1 MASYKDT
8 TPSTFNPYI
17 EQRPVEAMA
26 KVGMYKQQRFDEGV
40 KKIQESID
48 NVAGL
53 DVVRDIDKQY
63 LQSKLNQL
71 GSQLTNV
78 AGGDFSNFSL
88 VNSVNGMTNQIAK
101 DPNVINAVSSATRYR
116 KDLETIQGLKEKG
129 EWAESN
135 QLEYNKEVA
144 NWYDSNDLNSSYSAN
159 VSPYVNVQEESQKII
174 KALAMDE
181 YNIEVMQDPTTGKY
195 YDIMTNQE
203 VKELT
208 PEKIQTALKTGLSP
222 QAWRQLSL
230 DGKLKYNNVG
240 DQSFVNQ
247 LNDGY
252 ESRFT
257 FLSEKRS
264 DLVNAELGA
273 KSPKDKLRLQQ
284 EIAKLDKMIE
294 ANQAEYDS
302 ISAGFG
308 SGDVESAKAQL
319 YTMDWMNNISQAFSS
334 RSVKSTSKESPY
346 FSAKMKKDQFA
357 LAEAKFREQ
366 KRQNKRV
373 NADKKKELELL
384 EGNLNNTFTI
394 STDSRDTDELFKN
407 SKVETD
413 LLQENEAKER
423 EKLAKRLGWDDTI
436 KYIDVDGDGIYDP
449 RIDVLPS
456 PIENKGL
463 TQFDRMMSVS
473 ERSNYANVQPIDMD
487 AMKDYLDL
495 KRKME
500 TATFRENTIAQQVEL
515 QLPIDI
521 DSIIPEEYAGRTW
534 EGFSAAETAVLLT
547 SFDKYVRGNLGMSL
561 GGAGAVTYDT
571 YDDERARKELTDQE
585 YSLYEN
591 IYKNKE
597 GQSLLFG
604 NDYVKSAMNLK
615 DEIDDQIKD
624 ITDRRDELE
633 KELYLKTLPDPQG
646 TSVGI
651 DISDKVAKNKMQG
664 IVATVVTAIN
674 EKGGYQ
680 GLDED
685 DASNLLKIEKGITS
699 ATILTDS
706 RELRVSGGTADD
718 MNNVLIPLTD
728 EQYDQVRGMFN
739 IETEATPEAAY
750 FNQNILPRLLST
762 GPTVGER
769 ETWTTAA
776 PEYSENMFGK
786 IVSESPAATNF
797 ENGYFNNF
805 DFPNVNLYEVA
816 ANITT
821 NDDPK
826 SDDAKYYF
834 QLAFRNN
841 KKIPSQQDP
850 NVLVNSTEEYI
861 NMPFPNPV
869 TKEQVTTFLQKL
881 NDASVFE
888 MLNGRNITQDDINQ
902 MTPEVKIPN

>member
-129 EWAESN
+129 QWAESN
-135 QLEYNKEVA
+135 QLEYNKEVT

-174 KALAMDE
+174 KALAKDE

-203 VKELT
+203 VTELT

-222 QAWRQLSL
+222 QSWRQLSL

-247 LNDGY
+247 LNNGY

-264 DLVNAELGA
+264 DLVKAELGA
-273 KSPKDKLRLQQ
+273 KAPKDKLRLQQ

-346 FSAKMKKDQFA
+346 FSVQMKKNQFA

-366 KRQNKRV
+366 KKQNIQV

-394 STDSRDTDELFKN
+394 PADPKDTDEMFKN

-413 LLQENEAKER
+413 AKITKANIER

-436 KYIDVDGDGIYDP
+436 KYIDVDGDGSYDS
-449 RIDVLPS
+449 RVDTLN
-456 PIENKGL
+456 EEEGL

-473 ERSNYANVQPIDMD
+473 ERSNYSNVQPIDMD
-487 AMKDYLDL
+487 AMKDYLDVQRDADTSL
-495 KRKME
+495 
-500 TATFRENTIAQQVEL
+500 FRENTIAQEVERQIPL
-515 QLPIDI
+515 DI
-521 DSIIPEEYAGRTW
+521 DAIIPEEYRGRTW
-534 EGFSAAETAVLLT
+534 EGFSAAETAVLLED
-547 SFDKYVRGNLGMSL
+547 FDKYKRGNVGVSF
-561 GGAGAVTYDT
+561 GSAPVTYDT
-571 YDDERARKELTDQE
+571 YDDERARVELTEQE
-585 YSLYEN
+585 YSLYEKV
-591 IYKNKE
+591 YKNKT
-597 GQSLLFG
+597 GQSLLLG
-604 NDYVKSAMNLK
+604 NDYVKSAMNLL
-615 DEIDDQIKD
+615 DEVKNRVED
-624 ITDRRDELE
+624 INDRRDELE
-633 KELYLKTLPDPQG
+633 KELYLQTLPTPQG

-680 GLDED
+680 GLDAN

-706 RELRVSGGTADD
+706 RELRVSGGSSADK

-786 IVSESPAATNF
+786 IVSESPTTTNF

-816 ANITT
+816 ANVIT

-841 KKIPSQQDP
+841 KKIPSQTDP

-881 NDASVFE
+881 NDASIFE

>member
-129 EWAESN
+129 QWAESN
-135 QLEYNKEVA
+135 QLEYNKEVT

-174 KALAMDE
+174 KALAKDE

-203 VKELT
+203 VEELT

-252 ESRFT
+252 EGRFT

-319 YTMDWMNNISQAFSS
+319 YTMDWMNNTSQAFSS
-334 RSVKSTSKESPY
+334 RSVKTNSKESPY
-346 FSAKMKKDQFA
+346 FSAQMKKDQFA
-357 LAEAKFREQ
+357 LAQAKYDEQ
-366 KRQNKRV
+366 KRQNRQV

-384 EGNLNNTFTI
+384 KGNLNNTFTI
-394 STDSRDTDELFKN
+394 PKDPKDTDEMFEN
-407 SKVETD
+407 SKVETK
-413 LLQENEAKER
+413 AKVTKANADR
-423 EKLAKRLGWDDTI
+423 KKLANRLGWDDTI
-436 KYIDVDGDGIYDP
+436 KYIDVDGDGSYDSK
-449 RIDVLPS
+449 IDELN
-456 PIENKGL
+456 EKTGL
-463 TQFDRMMSVS
+463 TQFERMMSVS

-487 AMKDYLDL
+487 AMKDYLDV
-495 KRKME
+495 KRDAD
-500 TATFRENTIAQQVEL
+500 TSLFRENTIAQEVER
-515 QLPIDI
+515 Q
-521 DSIIPEEYAGRTW
+521 
-534 EGFSAAETAVLLT
+534 
-547 SFDKYVRGNLGMSL
+547 
-561 GGAGAVTYDT
+561 
-571 YDDERARKELTDQE
+571 
-585 YSLYEN
+585 
-591 IYKNKE
+591 
-597 GQSLLFG
+597 
-604 NDYVKSAMNLK
+604 
-615 DEIDDQIKD
+615 
-624 ITDRRDELE
+624 
-633 KELYLKTLPDPQG
+633 
-646 TSVGI
+646 
-651 DISDKVAKNKMQG
+651 
-664 IVATVVTAIN
+664 
-674 EKGGYQ
+674 
-680 GLDED
+680 
-685 DASNLLKIEKGITS
+685 
-699 ATILTDS
+699 
-706 RELRVSGGTADD
+706 
-718 MNNVLIPLTD
+718 
-728 EQYDQVRGMFN
+728 
-739 IETEATPEAAY
+739 
-750 FNQNILPRLLST
+750 
-762 GPTVGER
+762 
-769 ETWTTAA
+769 
-776 PEYSENMFGK
+776 
-786 IVSESPAATNF
+786 
-797 ENGYFNNF
+797 
-805 DFPNVNLYEVA
+805 
-816 ANITT
+816 
-821 NDDPK
+821 
-826 SDDAKYYF
+826 
-834 QLAFRNN
+834 
-841 KKIPSQQDP
+841 
-850 NVLVNSTEEYI
+850 
-861 NMPFPNPV
+861 
-869 TKEQVTTFLQKL
+869 
-881 NDASVFE
+881 
-888 MLNGRNITQDDINQ
+888 
-902 MTPEVKIPN
+902 

>member
-71 GSQLTNV
+71 GSQLSNV

-129 EWAESN
+129 QWAESN
-135 QLEYNKEVA
+135 QLEYNKEVT

-174 KALAMDE
+174 KALAKDE

-247 LNDGY
+247 LNNGY

-264 DLVNAELGA
+264 DLVKAELGA
-273 KSPKDKLRLQQ
+273 KTPKDKLKLQQ
-284 EIAKLDKMIE
+284 QIAKLDKMIE

-346 FSAKMKKDQFA
+346 FSVQMKKNQFA
-357 LAEAKFREQ
+357 LAQAKFREQ
-366 KRQNKRV
+366 KIQNRRV

-394 STDSRDTDELFKN
+394 PADPKDTDEMFEN

-413 LLQENEAKER
+413 VKITKANIER

-436 KYIDVDGDGIYDP
+436 KYIDVDGDGSYDS
-449 RIDVLPS
+449 RIDTLN
-456 PIENKGL
+456 EEEGL

-487 AMKDYLDL
+487 AMKDYLDVQRDADTSL
-495 KRKME
+495 
-500 TATFRENTIAQQVEL
+500 FRENTIAQEVER
-515 QLPIDI
+515 QIPIDI
-521 DSIIPEEYAGRTW
+521 DSIIPEEYVGRTW
-534 EGFSAAETAVLLT
+534 EGFSAAETAVLLEK
-547 SFDKYVRGNLGMSL
+547 FDKYSSIKETSTGTNSVGIPMGYKTT
-561 GGAGAVTYDT
+561 VF
-571 YDDERARKELTDQE
+571 DDERAQAELSPQE
-585 YSLYEN
+585 FALYTNVYRSNRGNEN
-591 IYKNKE
+591 
-597 GQSLLFG
+597 
-604 NDYVKSAMNLK
+604 AMAAADMTN
-615 DEIDDQIKD
+615 QIRGTVED
-624 ITDRRDELE
+624 INDRRDELE
-633 KELYLKTLPDPQG
+633 KELYLQTLPTPQG

-680 GLDED
+680 GLDAED
-685 DASNLLKIEKGITS
+685 ATNLLKIEKGITS

-706 RELRVSGGTADD
+706 RELRVSGGSADK
-718 MNNVLIPLTD
+718 MKNVLIPLTD

-786 IVSESPAATNF
+786 IVSESPTTTNF

-841 KKIPSQQDP
+841 KKIPSQTDP

-881 NDASVFE
+881 NDASIFE

>member
-135 QLEYNKEVA
+135 QLEYNKEVT

-181 YNIEVMQDPTTGKY
+181 YNIEVMQDSTTGKY

-346 FSAKMKKDQFA
+346 FSAQMKKNQFA
-357 LAEAKFREQ
+357 LAQAKFSEQ
-366 KRQNKRV
+366 KRQNRRV

-394 STDSRDTDELFKN
+394 STDSKDTDELFKN
-407 SKVETD
+407 SKVETK
-413 LLQENEAKER
+413 AKITKANIDR
-423 EKLAKRLGWDDTI
+423 KKLAKRLGWDDTI
-436 KYIDVDGDGIYDP
+436 KYIDVDGDGSYDSS
-449 RIDVLPS
+449 IDTLN
-456 PIENKGL
+456 EKEGL

-473 ERSNYANVQPIDMD
+473 ERSNYSNVQPIDMD
-487 AMKDYLDL
+487 AMKDYLDVQRDADTSL
-495 KRKME
+495 
-500 TATFRENTIAQQVEL
+500 FRENTIAQEVER
-515 QLPIDI
+515 QLPVDI
-521 DSIIPEEYAGRTW
+521 DGIIPEEYAGRTW
-534 EGFSAAETAVLLT
+534 EGFSAAETAVLLEKFN
-547 SFDKYVRGNLGMSL
+547 SRYKYVDRNNLPGLMNVMVDAAMGNEPAIVYLDEEAQAELSPQEFALYTNVFRGRRGN
-561 GGAGAVTYDT
+561 
-571 YDDERARKELTDQE
+571 
-585 YSLYEN
+585 EN
-591 IYKNKE
+591 
-597 GQSLLFG
+597 
-604 NDYVKSAMNLK
+604 AMAAADMTN
-615 DEIDDQIKD
+615 QIRGVVED
-624 ITDRRDELE
+624 INDRRDELE
-633 KELYLKTLPDPQG
+633 KELYLQTLPDPQG
-646 TSVGI
+646 LSVGI

-664 IVATVVTAIN
+664 IIATVVTAIN
-674 EKGGYQ
+674 ERDGYP
-680 GLDED
+680 GLNED
-685 DASNLLKIEKGITS
+685 DATSLLKIEKGITS
-699 ATILTDS
+699 ATVLTDS
-706 RELRVSGGTADD
+706 RELRVSGGSADK

-786 IVSESPAATNF
+786 IVSETPAATNF

-881 NDASVFE
+881 NDASIFE
-888 MLNGRNITQDDINQ
+888 ILNGRNITQDDINQ

>member
-135 QLEYNKEVA
+135 QLEYNKEVT

-174 KALAMDE
+174 KALAKDE

-203 VKELT
+203 VEELT

-252 ESRFT
+252 EGRFT

-319 YTMDWMNNISQAFSS
+319 YTMDWMNNTSQAFSS

-346 FSAKMKKDQFA
+346 FSVQMKKNQFA
-357 LAEAKFREQ
+357 LAQAKYEEQ
-366 KRQNKRV
+366 KRQNRKV
-373 NADKKKELELL
+373 NADKKKELDLL
-384 EGNLNNTFTI
+384 KANLNNTFTI
-394 STDSRDTDELFKN
+394 PKDPKSTDEMFEN
-407 SKVETD
+407 SKVETK
-413 LLQENEAKER
+413 AKVKKADADR
-423 EKLAKRLGWDDTI
+423 KKLANRLGWDDTI
-436 KYIDVDGDGIYDP
+436 KYIDVDGDGSYDSK
-449 RIDVLPS
+449 IDELN
-456 PIENKGL
+456 EKKGL
-463 TQFDRMMSVS
+463 TQFERMMSVS

-487 AMKDYLDL
+487 AMKDYLDV
-495 KRKME
+495 KRDADTSM
-500 TATFRENTIAQQVEL
+500 FRENTIAQEVER
-515 QLPIDI
+515 QIPRNIDA
-521 DSIIPEEYAGRTW
+521 IIPQEYVGRTW
-534 EGFSAAETAVLLT
+534 EGFSAAETAILLE
-547 SFDKYVRGNLGMSL
+547 SFDKYKRGNVGVSF
-561 GGAGAVTYDT
+561 GSAPVTYDS
-571 YDDERARKELTDQE
+571 YDDERAREELSDQE

-597 GQSLLFG
+597 GQSLLLG

-615 DEIDDQIKD
+615 DEVEDQLEKIN
-624 ITDRRDELE
+624 DRRAELE
-633 KELYLKTLPDPQG
+633 KELYLQTIVTPDPLA
-646 TSVGI
+646 VGI

-664 IVATVVTAIN
+664 IVATVVTAIK

-680 GLDED
+680 GLNDN
-685 DASNLLKIEKGITS
+685 DAANLLEIEKGITS
-699 ATILTDS
+699 ATVLTDS
-706 RELRVSGGTADD
+706 RELRVSGGTAND

-762 GPTVGER
+762 GPTVGQR

-786 IVSESPAATNF
+786 IVSESPTTTNF

-816 ANITT
+816 ANVIT

-834 QLAFRNN
+834 QLAFRSN
-841 KKIPSQQDP
+841 KKIPSKTNP
-850 NVLVNSTEEYI
+850 KVLVNYTDDYPNI
-861 NMPFPNPV
+861 PFPNPV

-881 NDASVFE
+881 DDAIVFK
-888 MLNGRNITQDDINQ
+888 MLNGRNITKDDINQ
-902 MTPEVKIPN
+902 LTPEVKIPN

>member
-129 EWAESN
+129 QWAESN
-135 QLEYNKEVA
+135 QLEYNKEVT

-174 KALAMDE
+174 KALAKDE

-203 VKELT
+203 VEELT

-252 ESRFT
+252 EGRFT

-319 YTMDWMNNISQAFSS
+319 YTMDWMNNTSQAFSS

-346 FSAKMKKDQFA
+346 FSVQMKKNQFA
-357 LAEAKFREQ
+357 LAQAKYEEQ
-366 KRQNKRV
+366 KRQNRKV
-373 NADKKKELELL
+373 NADKKKELDLL
-384 EGNLNNTFTI
+384 KANLNNTFTI
-394 STDSRDTDELFKN
+394 PKDPKSTDEMFEN
-407 SKVETD
+407 SKVETK
-413 LLQENEAKER
+413 AKVTKANADR
-423 EKLAKRLGWDDTI
+423 KKLANRLGWDDTI
-436 KYIDVDGDGIYDP
+436 KYIDVDGDGSYDSK
-449 RIDVLPS
+449 IDELN
-456 PIENKGL
+456 EKTGL
-463 TQFDRMMSVS
+463 TQFERMMSVS

-487 AMKDYLDL
+487 AMKDYLDV
-495 KRKME
+495 KRDADTSM
-500 TATFRENTIAQQVEL
+500 FRENTIAQEVER
-515 QLPIDI
+515 QIPRNIDA
-521 DSIIPEEYAGRTW
+521 IIPQEYVGRTW
-534 EGFSAAETAVLLT
+534 EGFSAAETAVLLEKFN
-547 SFDKYVRGNLGMSL
+547 SKYKYVDRNNLPGLMTVMFDAAIGNEPGIVYLDEKAQAELSAQEFALYTNVFRGRRGNENAMAAADMTNQIRGT
-561 GGAGAVTYDT
+561 V
-571 YDDERARKELTDQE
+571 
-585 YSLYEN
+585 EN
-591 IYKNKE
+591 IN
-597 GQSLLFG
+597 
-604 NDYVKSAMNLK
+604 
-615 DEIDDQIKD
+615 
-624 ITDRRDELE
+624 DRRDELE
-633 KELYLKTLPDPQG
+633 KELYLQTIVTPDPLA
-646 TSVGI
+646 VGI

-664 IVATVVTAIN
+664 IVATVVTAIK

-680 GLDED
+680 GLNDN
-685 DASNLLKIEKGITS
+685 DAANLLEIEKGITS
-699 ATILTDS
+699 ATVLTDS
-706 RELRVSGGTADD
+706 RELRVSGGTAND

-762 GPTVGER
+762 GPTVGQR

-786 IVSESPAATNF
+786 IVSESPTTTNF

-816 ANITT
+816 ANVIT
-821 NDDPK
+821 NDNPK

-834 QLAFRNN
+834 QLALRSN
-841 KKIPSQQDP
+841 KKIPSKTDP
-850 NVLVNSTEEYI
+850 KVLVNYTDDYPNIS
-861 NMPFPNPV
+861 FPNPV

-881 NDASVFE
+881 DDAIVFKI
-888 MLNGRNITQDDINQ
+888 LNGRNITKDDINQ

>member
-129 EWAESN
+129 QWAESN
-135 QLEYNKEVA
+135 QLEYNKEVT

-174 KALAMDE
+174 KALAKDE

-222 QAWRQLSL
+222 QSWRQLSL

-247 LNDGY
+247 LNNGY

-264 DLVNAELGA
+264 DLVKAELGA
-273 KSPKDKLRLQQ
+273 KAPKDKLRLQQ

-346 FSAKMKKDQFA
+346 FSVQMKKDQFA

-366 KRQNKRV
+366 KKQNIQV

-394 STDSRDTDELFKN
+394 SADPKDTDEMFKN

-413 LLQENEAKER
+413 AKITKANIER

-436 KYIDVDGDGIYDP
+436 KYIDVDGDGSYDS
-449 RIDVLPS
+449 RIDTLN
-456 PIENKGL
+456 EEEGL

-473 ERSNYANVQPIDMD
+473 ERSNYSNVQPIDMD
-487 AMKDYLDL
+487 AMKDYLDVQRDADTSL
-495 KRKME
+495 
-500 TATFRENTIAQQVEL
+500 FRENTIAQEVERQIPL
-515 QLPIDI
+515 DI
-521 DSIIPEEYAGRTW
+521 DDIIPEEYVGRTW
-534 EGFSAAETAVLLT
+534 EGFSAAETAVLLEK
-547 SFDKYVRGNLGMSL
+547 FNKYSSIKEVSTGTNSTLVPMGYSYT
-561 GGAGAVTYDT
+561 AF
-571 YDDERARKELTDQE
+571 DDERAQAELTE
-585 YSLYEN
+585 KEFALYAN
-591 IYKNKE
+591 VYRSNRDDD
-597 GQSLLFG
+597 
-604 NDYVKSAMNLK
+604 NAMAAADMTN
-615 DEIDDQIKD
+615 QIRGTVED
-624 ITDRRDELE
+624 INDRRDELE
-633 KELYLKTLPDPQG
+633 KELYLQTLPTPQG

-651 DISDKVAKNKMQG
+651 YISDKVAKNKMQ
-664 IVATVVTAIN
+664 
-674 EKGGYQ
+674 
-680 GLDED
+680 
-685 DASNLLKIEKGITS
+685 
-699 ATILTDS
+699 
-706 RELRVSGGTADD
+706 
-718 MNNVLIPLTD
+718 
-728 EQYDQVRGMFN
+728 
-739 IETEATPEAAY
+739 
-750 FNQNILPRLLST
+750 
-762 GPTVGER
+762 
-769 ETWTTAA
+769 
-776 PEYSENMFGK
+776 
-786 IVSESPAATNF
+786 
-797 ENGYFNNF
+797 
-805 DFPNVNLYEVA
+805 
-816 ANITT
+816 
-821 NDDPK
+821 
-826 SDDAKYYF
+826 
-834 QLAFRNN
+834 
-841 KKIPSQQDP
+841 
-850 NVLVNSTEEYI
+850 
-861 NMPFPNPV
+861 
-869 TKEQVTTFLQKL
+869 
-881 NDASVFE
+881 
-888 MLNGRNITQDDINQ
+888 
-902 MTPEVKIPN
+902 

>member
-88 VNSVNGMTNQIAK
+88 INSVNGMTNQIAK

-135 QLEYNKEVA
+135 QLEYNKEVT
-144 NWYDSNDLNSSYSAN
+144 NWYDSGDLNSSYKAN
-159 VSPYVNVQEESQKII
+159 VSPYINVQEESQKII
-174 KALAMDE
+174 KALAKDE
-181 YNIEVMQDPTTGKY
+181 YNIEVMQDPTSGKY

-230 DGKLKYNNVG
+230 DGKLKYNNVS
-240 DQSFVNQ
+240 DQGFVNQ
-247 LNDGY
+247 LNGGY
-252 ESRFT
+252 ENRFNL
-257 FLSEKRS
+257 LSERRS
-264 DLVNAELGA
+264 DLVNAEVSA
-273 KSPKDKLRLQQ
+273 KNPADKLKLQN
-284 EIAKLDKMIE
+284 EIAQLDQMIK
-294 ANQAEYDS
+294 ANQQEYDS
-302 ISAGFG
+302 VSSGFS
-308 SGDVESAKAQL
+308 SGDVDSAKAQF
-319 YTMDWMNNISQAFSS
+319 YTMDWMDNISQAFSS
-334 RSVKSTSKESPY
+334 RSIKKTTTESPY
-346 FSAKMKKDQFA
+346 FSVQMKKDQFA
-357 LAEAKFREQ
+357 LAQAKYDEQ
-366 KRQNKRV
+366 RRQNKRV

-394 STDSRDTDELFKN
+394 PVDKRDPDELVKN
-407 SKVETD
+407 SQVET
-413 LLQENEAKER
+413 EVNIKTANIER
-423 EKLAKRLGWDDTI
+423 AKLAKRLGWDDTVR
-436 KYIDVDGDGIYDP
+436 YVDVDGDGSYDS
-449 RIDVLPS
+449 RIDTLNK
-456 PIENKGL
+456 EKGL

-473 ERSNYANVQPIDMD
+473 ERSNYTNVQPIDMD
-487 AMKDYLDL
+487 AMKDYLDVQRNADTS
-495 KRKME
+495 K
-500 TATFRENTIAQQVEL
+500 FRENTIAQEL
-515 QLPIDI
+515 ERQIPLDI
-521 DSIIPEEYAGRTW
+521 DAIIPEEYAGRTW
-534 EGFSAAETAVLLT
+534 EGFSAAETALLLT
-547 SFDKYVRGNLGMSL
+547 SFDKYVKGNVGMSF
-561 GGAGAVTYDT
+561 GAAPVTYDT
-571 YDDERARKELTDQE
+571 YDDEEARKDLTDQE

-604 NDYVKSAMNLK
+604 NDYVKSAMSLMGEVE
-615 DEIDDQIKD
+615 DRVED
-624 ITDRRDELE
+624 ITDRRDVLE
-633 KELYLKTLPDPQG
+633 KELYLQTLPDPQG
-646 TSVGI
+646 LSVGI

-680 GLDED
+680 GLNAED
-685 DASNLLKIEKGITS
+685 ATNLLKIEKGITS
-699 ATILTDS
+699 ATVLTDS
-706 RELRVSGGTADD
+706 RELRVSGGSTGDN
-718 MNNVLIPLTD
+718 MKNILIPLTD

-739 IETEATPEAAY
+739 IETESTPEVQY
-750 FNQNILPRLLST
+750 FNKNILPRLLST

-776 PEYSENMFGK
+776 PEYTQIANT
-786 IVSESPAATNF
+786 IVSEYPTNTNF

-805 DFPNVNLYEVA
+805 DFPNVNLYEIA
-816 ANITT
+816 ANLTT
-821 NDDPK
+821 NDDPD
-826 SDDAKYYF
+826 SDDAKYYW
-834 QLAFRNN
+834 QLAFRSTTE
-841 KKIPSQQDP
+841 IPSPQDP
-850 NVLVNSTEEYI
+850 NVMIPSTTSFENQAFET
-861 NMPFPNPV
+861 PV
-869 TKEQVTTFLQKL
+869 SKEQVATFLQKL
-881 NDASVFE
+881 DDAIIFRI
-888 MLNGRNITQDDINQ
+888 LNGRDITLEDIKDMAPKVQ
-902 MTPEVKIPN
+902 IPN

>member
-1 MASYKDT
+1 
-8 TPSTFNPYI
+8 
-17 EQRPVEAMA
+17 MA

-71 GSQLTNV
+71 GSQLSNV

-129 EWAESN
+129 QWAESN
-135 QLEYNKEVA
+135 QLEYNKEVT

-174 KALAMDE
+174 KALAKDE

-247 LNDGY
+247 LNNGY

-264 DLVNAELGA
+264 DLVKAELGA
-273 KSPKDKLRLQQ
+273 KTPKDKLKLQQ
-284 EIAKLDKMIE
+284 QIAKLDKMIE

-346 FSAKMKKDQFA
+346 FSVQMKKNQFA
-357 LAEAKFREQ
+357 LAQAKFREQ
-366 KRQNKRV
+366 KIQNRRV

-394 STDSRDTDELFKN
+394 PADPKDTDEMFEN

-413 LLQENEAKER
+413 VKITKANIER

-436 KYIDVDGDGIYDP
+436 KYIDVDGDGSYDS
-449 RIDVLPS
+449 RIDTLN
-456 PIENKGL
+456 EEEGL

-487 AMKDYLDL
+487 AMKDYLDVQRDADTSL
-495 KRKME
+495 
-500 TATFRENTIAQQVEL
+500 FRENTIAQEVER
-515 QLPIDI
+515 QIPIDI
-521 DSIIPEEYAGRTW
+521 DSIIPEEYVGRTW
-534 EGFSAAETAVLLT
+534 EGFSAAETAVLLEK
-547 SFDKYVRGNLGMSL
+547 FDKYSSIKETSTGTNSVGIPMGYKTT
-561 GGAGAVTYDT
+561 VF
-571 YDDERARKELTDQE
+571 DDERAQAELSPQE
-585 YSLYEN
+585 FALYTNVYRSNRGNEN
-591 IYKNKE
+591 
-597 GQSLLFG
+597 
-604 NDYVKSAMNLK
+604 AMAAADMTN
-615 DEIDDQIKD
+615 QIRGTVED
-624 ITDRRDELE
+624 INDRRDELE
-633 KELYLKTLPDPQG
+633 KELYLQTLPTPQG

-680 GLDED
+680 GLDAED
-685 DASNLLKIEKGITS
+685 ATNLLKIEKGITS

-706 RELRVSGGTADD
+706 RELRVSGGSADK

-786 IVSESPAATNF
+786 IVSESPTTTNF

-841 KKIPSQQDP
+841 KKIPSQTDP

-881 NDASVFE
+881 NDASIFE

>member
-129 EWAESN
+129 QWAESN
-135 QLEYNKEVA
+135 QLEYNKEVT

-174 KALAMDE
+174 KALAKDE

-247 LNDGY
+247 LNNGY

-264 DLVNAELGA
+264 DLVKAELGA
-273 KSPKDKLRLQQ
+273 KTPKDKLKLQQ
-284 EIAKLDKMIE
+284 QIAKLDKMIE

-346 FSAKMKKDQFA
+346 FSVQMKKNQFA
-357 LAEAKFREQ
+357 LAQAKFREQ
-366 KRQNKRV
+366 KIQNRRV

-394 STDSRDTDELFKN
+394 PADPKDTDEMFEN

-413 LLQENEAKER
+413 VKITKANIER

-436 KYIDVDGDGIYDP
+436 KYIDVDGDGSYDS
-449 RIDVLPS
+449 RIDTLN
-456 PIENKGL
+456 EEEGL

-487 AMKDYLDL
+487 AMKDYLDVQRDADTSL
-495 KRKME
+495 
-500 TATFRENTIAQQVEL
+500 FRENTIAQEVER
-515 QLPIDI
+515 QIPIDI
-521 DSIIPEEYAGRTW
+521 DSIIPEEYVGRTW
-534 EGFSAAETAVLLT
+534 EGFSAAETAVLLEK
-547 SFDKYVRGNLGMSL
+547 FDKYSSIKETSTGTNSVGIPMGYKTT
-561 GGAGAVTYDT
+561 VF
-571 YDDERARKELTDQE
+571 DDERAQAELSPQE
-585 YSLYEN
+585 FALYTNVYRSNRGNEN
-591 IYKNKE
+591 
-597 GQSLLFG
+597 
-604 NDYVKSAMNLK
+604 AMAAADMTN
-615 DEIDDQIKD
+615 QIRGTVED
-624 ITDRRDELE
+624 INDRRDELE
-633 KELYLKTLPDPQG
+633 KELYLQTLPTPQG

-680 GLDED
+680 GLDAED
-685 DASNLLKIEKGITS
+685 ATNLLKIEKGITS

-706 RELRVSGGTADD
+706 RELRVSGGSADK

-786 IVSESPAATNF
+786 IVSESPTTTNF

-841 KKIPSQQDP
+841 KKIPSQTDP

-881 NDASVFE
+881 NDASIFE

>member
-71 GSQLTNV
+71 GSQLSNV

-129 EWAESN
+129 QWAESN
-135 QLEYNKEVA
+135 QLEYNKEVT

-174 KALAMDE
+174 KALAKDE

-247 LNDGY
+247 LNNGY

-264 DLVNAELGA
+264 DLVKAELGA
-273 KSPKDKLRLQQ
+273 KTPKDKLKLQQ
-284 EIAKLDKMIE
+284 QIAKLDKMIE

-346 FSAKMKKDQFA
+346 FSVQMKKNQFA
-357 LAEAKFREQ
+357 LAQAKFREQ
-366 KRQNKRV
+366 KIQNRRV

-394 STDSRDTDELFKN
+394 PADPKDTDEMFEN

-413 LLQENEAKER
+413 VKITKANIER

-436 KYIDVDGDGIYDP
+436 KYIDVDGDGSYDS
-449 RIDVLPS
+449 RIDTLN
-456 PIENKGL
+456 EEEGL

-487 AMKDYLDL
+487 AMKDYLDVQRDADTSL
-495 KRKME
+495 
-500 TATFRENTIAQQVEL
+500 FRENTIAQEVER
-515 QLPIDI
+515 QIPIDI
-521 DSIIPEEYAGRTW
+521 DSIIPEEYVGRTW
-534 EGFSAAETAVLLT
+534 EGFSAAETAVLLEK
-547 SFDKYVRGNLGMSL
+547 FDKYSSIKETSTGTNSVGIPMGYKTT
-561 GGAGAVTYDT
+561 VF
-571 YDDERARKELTDQE
+571 DDERAQAELSPQE
-585 YSLYEN
+585 FALYTNVYRSNRGNEN
-591 IYKNKE
+591 
-597 GQSLLFG
+597 
-604 NDYVKSAMNLK
+604 AMAAADMTN
-615 DEIDDQIKD
+615 QIRGTVED
-624 ITDRRDELE
+624 INDRRDELE
-633 KELYLKTLPDPQG
+633 KELYLQTLPTPQG

-685 DASNLLKIEKGITS
+685 DATNLLTIEKGITS

-706 RELRVSGGTADD
+706 RELRVSGGSADK

-786 IVSESPAATNF
+786 IVSESPTTTNF

-841 KKIPSQQDP
+841 KKIPSQTDP

-881 NDASVFE
+881 NDASIFE

>member
-71 GSQLTNV
+71 GSQLSNV

-129 EWAESN
+129 QWAESN
-135 QLEYNKEVA
+135 QLEYNKEVT

-174 KALAMDE
+174 KALAKDE

-247 LNDGY
+247 LNNGY

-264 DLVNAELGA
+264 DLVKAELGA
-273 KSPKDKLRLQQ
+273 KTPKDKLRLQQ
-284 EIAKLDKMIE
+284 EIAKLDKMIQ

-346 FSAKMKKDQFA
+346 FSVQMKKDQLA
-357 LAEAKFREQ
+357 LANAKFREQ
-366 KRQNKRV
+366 KRQNRQV
-373 NADKKKELELL
+373 NKDKKKELELL

-394 STDSRDTDELFKN
+394 PADPKDTDEMFEN

-413 LLQENEAKER
+413 AKITKANIER

-436 KYIDVDGDGIYDP
+436 KYIDVDGDGSYDS
-449 RIDVLPS
+449 RIDTLN
-456 PIENKGL
+456 EEEGL

-487 AMKDYLDL
+487 AMKDYLDVQRNADTSL
-495 KRKME
+495 
-500 TATFRENTIAQQVEL
+500 FRENTIAQEVER
-515 QLPIDI
+515 QIPIDI
-521 DSIIPEEYAGRTW
+521 DSIIPEEYVGRTW
-534 EGFSAAETAVLLT
+534 EGFSAAETAVLLEK
-547 SFDKYVRGNLGMSL
+547 FDKYSYIKETSTGTNSVGIPMGYKTT
-561 GGAGAVTYDT
+561 VF
-571 YDDERARKELTDQE
+571 DDERAQAELSPQE
-585 YSLYEN
+585 FALYTNVYRSNRGNEN
-591 IYKNKE
+591 
-597 GQSLLFG
+597 
-604 NDYVKSAMNLK
+604 AMAAADMTN
-615 DEIDDQIKD
+615 QIRGTVED
-624 ITDRRDELE
+624 INDRRDELE
-633 KELYLKTLPDPQG
+633 KELYLQTLPTPQG

-685 DASNLLKIEKGITS
+685 DATNLLTIEKGITS

-706 RELRVSGGTADD
+706 RELRVSGGSADK
-718 MNNVLIPLTD
+718 MKNVLIPLTD

-739 IETEATPEAAY
+739 IETKATPEAAY

-786 IVSESPAATNF
+786 IVSESPTTTNF

-841 KKIPSQQDP
+841 KKIPSQTDP

-881 NDASVFE
+881 NDASIFE

>member
-71 GSQLTNV
+71 GSQLSNV

-88 VNSVNGMTNQIAK
+88 INSVNGMTNQIAK

-135 QLEYNKEVA
+135 QLEYNKEVT
-144 NWYDSNDLNSSYSAN
+144 NWYDSDDLNSSYKAN
-159 VSPYVNVQEESQKII
+159 VSPYINVQEESQKII
-174 KALAMDE
+174 KALAKDE
-181 YNIEVMQDPTTGKY
+181 YNIEVMQDPTSGKY

-230 DGKLKYNNVG
+230 DGKLKYNNVS
-240 DQSFVNQ
+240 DQGFVNQ

-252 ESRFT
+252 ENRFNL
-257 FLSEKRS
+257 LSERRS
-264 DLVNAELGA
+264 DLVNAEISA
-273 KSPKDKLRLQQ
+273 KNPADKLKLQNQ
-284 EIAKLDKMIE
+284 IAQLDQMIK
-294 ANQAEYDS
+294 ANQQEYDS
-302 ISAGFG
+302 VSSGFS
-308 SGDVESAKAQL
+308 SGDVDSAKAQF
-319 YTMDWMNNISQAFSS
+319 YTMDWMDNISQAFSS
-334 RSVKSTSKESPY
+334 RSIKTTTKESPY
-346 FSAKMKKDQFA
+346 FSVQMKKDQFA
-357 LAEAKFREQ
+357 LAQAKYDEQ
-366 KRQNKRV
+366 RRQNKRV

-394 STDSRDTDELFKN
+394 PTDTKDTDELFKN
-407 SKVETD
+407 SKIETD
-413 LLQENEAKER
+413 ANITTANIER
-423 EKLAKRLGWDDTI
+423 AKLAKRLGWDDTVR
-436 KYIDVDGDGIYDP
+436 YIDVDGDGNYN
-449 RIDVLPS
+449 PS
-456 PIENKGL
+456 VDTLNEEKGL

-473 ERSNYANVQPIDMD
+473 ERSNYTNVQPIDMD
-487 AMKDYLDL
+487 AMKDYLDVQRNADTSL
-495 KRKME
+495 
-500 TATFRENTIAQQVEL
+500 FRENTIAQEVERQVPL
-515 QLPIDI
+515 DI
-521 DSIIPEEYAGRTW
+521 DAIIPQEYVGRTW
-534 EGFSAAETAVLLT
+534 EGFSAAETAVLLED
-547 SFDKYVRGNLGMSL
+547 FGKYQSTES
-561 GGAGAVTYDT
+561 VTTGVSSVGIPSGYT
-571 YDDERARKELTDQE
+571 ATVFDDERAQAELTPQQFA
-585 YSLYEN
+585 LYTNVYRASRGNEN
-591 IYKNKE
+591 
-597 GQSLLFG
+597 
-604 NDYVKSAMNLK
+604 AMAAA
-615 DEIDDQIKD
+615 DMTDQIRGVVED
-624 ITDRRDELE
+624 INDRRDELE
-633 KELYLKTLPDPQG
+633 KELYLQTLPTPQG
-646 TSVGI
+646 LSVGI

-685 DASNLLKIEKGITS
+685 DAASLLKIEKGISS
-699 ATILTDS
+699 ATVLTDS
-706 RELRVSGGTADD
+706 RELRVSGGTAAE

-739 IETEATPEAAY
+739 IETESTPEVQY
-750 FNQNILPRLLST
+750 FNKNVLPRLLST

-776 PEYSENMFGK
+776 PEYNQIANT
-786 IVSESPAATNF
+786 IVSEYPTNTNF

-805 DFPNVNLYEVA
+805 DFPNVNLYEIA
-816 ANITT
+816 ANLTT
-821 NDDPK
+821 NDDPD
-826 SDDAKYYF
+826 SDDARYYW
-834 QLAFRNN
+834 QLAFRSTTE
-841 KKIPSQQDP
+841 IPSPQDP
-850 NVLVNSTEEYI
+850 NVMMPSTTTFENQAFET
-861 NMPFPNPV
+861 PV
-869 TKEQVTTFLQKL
+869 SKEQVATFLQKL
-881 NDASVFE
+881 DDAIIFRI
-888 MLNGRNITQDDINQ
+888 LNGRDITLEDIKD
-902 MTPEVKIPN
+902 MTPKVQIPN

>member
-71 GSQLTNV
+71 GSQLSNV

-129 EWAESN
+129 QWAESN
-135 QLEYNKEVA
+135 QLEYNKEVT

-174 KALAMDE
+174 KALAKDE

-247 LNDGY
+247 LNNGY

-264 DLVNAELGA
+264 DLVKAELGA
-273 KSPKDKLRLQQ
+273 KTPKDKLKLQQ
-284 EIAKLDKMIE
+284 QIAKLDKMIE

-346 FSAKMKKDQFA
+346 FSVQMKKNQFA
-357 LAEAKFREQ
+357 LAQAKFREQ
-366 KRQNKRV
+366 KIQNRRV

-384 EGNLNNTFTI
+384 KGNLNNTFTI
-394 STDSRDTDELFKN
+394 PADPKDTDEMFEN

-413 LLQENEAKER
+413 VKITKANIER

-436 KYIDVDGDGIYDP
+436 KYIDVDGDGSYDS
-449 RIDVLPS
+449 RIDTLN
-456 PIENKGL
+456 EEEGL

-487 AMKDYLDL
+487 AMKDYLDVQRDADTSL
-495 KRKME
+495 
-500 TATFRENTIAQQVEL
+500 FRENTIAQEVER
-515 QLPIDI
+515 QIPIDI
-521 DSIIPEEYAGRTW
+521 DSIIPEEYVGRTW
-534 EGFSAAETAVLLT
+534 EGFSAAETAVLLEK
-547 SFDKYVRGNLGMSL
+547 FDKYSSIKETSTGTNSVGIPMGYKTT
-561 GGAGAVTYDT
+561 VF
-571 YDDERARKELTDQE
+571 DDERAQAELSPQE
-585 YSLYEN
+585 FALYTNVYRSNRGNEN
-591 IYKNKE
+591 
-597 GQSLLFG
+597 
-604 NDYVKSAMNLK
+604 AMAAADMTN
-615 DEIDDQIKD
+615 QIRGTVED
-624 ITDRRDELE
+624 INDRRDELE
-633 KELYLKTLPDPQG
+633 KELYLQTLPTPQG

-680 GLDED
+680 GLDAED
-685 DASNLLKIEKGITS
+685 ATNLLKIEKGITS

-706 RELRVSGGTADD
+706 RELRVSGGSADK

-786 IVSESPAATNF
+786 IVSESPTTTNF

-841 KKIPSQQDP
+841 KKIPSQTDP

-881 NDASVFE
+881 NDASIFE

>member
-135 QLEYNKEVA
+135 QLEYNKEVT

-174 KALAMDE
+174 KALAKDE

-203 VKELT
+203 VEELT

-252 ESRFT
+252 EGRFT

-319 YTMDWMNNISQAFSS
+319 YTMDWMNNTSQAFSS

-346 FSAKMKKDQFA
+346 FSVQMKKNQFA
-357 LAEAKFREQ
+357 LAQAKYEEQ
-366 KRQNKRV
+366 KRQNRKV
-373 NADKKKELELL
+373 NADKKKELDLL
-384 EGNLNNTFTI
+384 KANLNNTFTI
-394 STDSRDTDELFKN
+394 PKDPKSTDEMFEN
-407 SKVETD
+407 SKVETK
-413 LLQENEAKER
+413 AKVKKADADR
-423 EKLAKRLGWDDTI
+423 KKLANRLGWDDTI
-436 KYIDVDGDGIYDP
+436 KYIDVDGDGSYDSK
-449 RIDVLPS
+449 IDELN
-456 PIENKGL
+456 EKTGL
-463 TQFDRMMSVS
+463 TQFERMMSVS

-487 AMKDYLDL
+487 AMKDYLDV
-495 KRKME
+495 KRDAD
-500 TATFRENTIAQQVEL
+500 TSLFRENTIAQEVERQIPL
-515 QLPIDI
+515 DI
-521 DSIIPEEYAGRTW
+521 DAIIPQEYVGRTW
-534 EGFSAAETAVLLT
+534 EGFSAAETAILLE
-547 SFDKYVRGNLGMSL
+547 SFDKYKRGNVGVSF
-561 GGAGAVTYDT
+561 GSAPVTYDS
-571 YDDERARKELTDQE
+571 YDDERAREELSDQE

-597 GQSLLFG
+597 GQSLLLG

-615 DEIDDQIKD
+615 DEVEDQLEKIN
-624 ITDRRDELE
+624 DRRAELE
-633 KELYLKTLPDPQG
+633 KELYLQTIVTPDPLA
-646 TSVGI
+646 VGI

-680 GLDED
+680 GLNGN
-685 DASNLLKIEKGITS
+685 DAANLLEIEKGITS
-699 ATILTDS
+699 ATVLTDS
-706 RELRVSGGTADD
+706 RELRVSGGTAND

-762 GPTVGER
+762 GPTVGQR

-786 IVSESPAATNF
+786 IVSESPTTTNF

-816 ANITT
+816 ANVIT

-834 QLAFRNN
+834 QLAFRSN
-841 KKIPSQQDP
+841 KKIPSKTNP
-850 NVLVNSTEEYI
+850 KVLVNYTDDYPNI
-861 NMPFPNPV
+861 PFPNPV

-881 NDASVFE
+881 DDAIVFKI
-888 MLNGRNITQDDINQ
+888 LNGRNITKDDINQ

>member
-71 GSQLTNV
+71 GSQLSNV

-129 EWAESN
+129 QWAESN
-135 QLEYNKEVA
+135 QLEYNKEVT

-174 KALAMDE
+174 KALAKDE

-247 LNDGY
+247 LNNGY

-264 DLVNAELGA
+264 DLVKAELGA
-273 KSPKDKLRLQQ
+273 KTPKDKLKLQQ
-284 EIAKLDKMIE
+284 QIAKLDKMIE

-346 FSAKMKKDQFA
+346 FSVQMKKNQFA
-357 LAEAKFREQ
+357 LAQAKFREQ
-366 KRQNKRV
+366 KIQNRRV

-394 STDSRDTDELFKN
+394 STDTKDTDEMFEN

-413 LLQENEAKER
+413 AKITKANIER

-436 KYIDVDGDGIYDP
+436 KYIDVDGDGSYDS
-449 RIDVLPS
+449 RIDTLN
-456 PIENKGL
+456 EEEGL

-487 AMKDYLDL
+487 AMKDYLDVQRDADTSL
-495 KRKME
+495 
-500 TATFRENTIAQQVEL
+500 FRENTIAQEVER
-515 QLPIDI
+515 QIPIDI
-521 DSIIPEEYAGRTW
+521 DSIIPEEYVGRTW
-534 EGFSAAETAVLLT
+534 EGFSAAETAVLLEK
-547 SFDKYVRGNLGMSL
+547 FDKYSSIKETSTGTNSVGIPMGYKTT
-561 GGAGAVTYDT
+561 VF
-571 YDDERARKELTDQE
+571 DDERAQAELSPQE
-585 YSLYEN
+585 FALYTNVYRSNRGNEN
-591 IYKNKE
+591 
-597 GQSLLFG
+597 
-604 NDYVKSAMNLK
+604 AMAAADMTN
-615 DEIDDQIKD
+615 QIRGTVED
-624 ITDRRDELE
+624 INDRRDELE
-633 KELYLKTLPDPQG
+633 KELYLQTLPTPQG

-680 GLDED
+680 GLDAED
-685 DASNLLKIEKGITS
+685 ATNLLKIEKGITS

-706 RELRVSGGTADD
+706 RELRVSGGSADK

-786 IVSESPAATNF
+786 IVSESPTTTNF

-841 KKIPSQQDP
+841 KKIPSQTDP

-881 NDASVFE
+881 NDASIFE

>member
-40 KKIQESID
+40 QKIQESID

-88 VNSVNGMTNQIAK
+88 VSSVNGMTNQIAK

-129 EWAESN
+129 QWAESN
-135 QLEYNKEVA
+135 QLEYNKEVT

-174 KALAMDE
+174 KALAKDE

-247 LNDGY
+247 LNNGY

-264 DLVNAELGA
+264 DLVKAELGA
-273 KSPKDKLRLQQ
+273 KTPKDKLKLQQ
-284 EIAKLDKMIE
+284 EVAKLDKMIE

-319 YTMDWMNNISQAFSS
+319 YTMDWMNNTSQAFSS

-346 FSAKMKKDQFA
+346 FSVQMKKDQFA
-357 LAEAKFREQ
+357 LAQAKFREQ
-366 KRQNKRV
+366 KIQNRKV

-394 STDSRDTDELFKN
+394 PADPKDTDEMFEN

-413 LLQENEAKER
+413 AKITKANTER

-436 KYIDVDGDGIYDP
+436 KYIDVDGDGSYDS
-449 RIDVLPS
+449 RIDTLNQ
-456 PIENKGL
+456 EEGL

-487 AMKDYLDL
+487 AMKDYLDVQRDADTSL
-495 KRKME
+495 
-500 TATFRENTIAQQVEL
+500 FRENTIAQEVER
-515 QLPIDI
+515 QIPIDI
-521 DSIIPEEYAGRTW
+521 DDIIPEEYRGRTW
-534 EGFSAAETAVLLT
+534 EGFSAAETAVLLEK
-547 SFDKYVRGNLGMSL
+547 FNKYSSIKEVSTGYNSVGIPMGYSTT
-561 GGAGAVTYDT
+561 VF
-571 YDDERARKELTDQE
+571 DDERAQAELTEKE
-585 YSLYEN
+585 YALYAN
-591 IYKNKE
+591 VYRSNRGDDNAMAAADMTSQIMGTVE
-597 GQSLLFG
+597 GI
-604 NDYVKSAMNLK
+604 N
-615 DEIDDQIKD
+615 
-624 ITDRRDELE
+624 DRRDELE
-633 KELYLKTLPDPQG
+633 KELYLQTLPTPQG

-680 GLDED
+680 GLDEG
-685 DASNLLKIEKGITS
+685 DAANLLKIEKGITS

-706 RELRVSGGTADD
+706 RELRVSGGSADK

-750 FNQNILPRLLST
+750 FNKNILPRLLST

-786 IVSESPAATNF
+786 IVSESPTTTNF

-816 ANITT
+816 ANVTT

-841 KKIPSQQDP
+841 KKIPSQTDP

-888 MLNGRNITQDDINQ
+888 MLNGRNITQDDINR

>member
-135 QLEYNKEVA
+135 QLEYNKEVT

-174 KALAMDE
+174 KALAKDE

-203 VKELT
+203 VEELT

-252 ESRFT
+252 EGRFT

-319 YTMDWMNNISQAFSS
+319 YTMDWMNNTSQAFSS

-346 FSAKMKKDQFA
+346 FSVQMKKNQFA
-357 LAEAKFREQ
+357 LAQAKYEEQ
-366 KRQNKRV
+366 KRQNRKV
-373 NADKKKELELL
+373 NADKKKELDLL
-384 EGNLNNTFTI
+384 KANLNNTFTI
-394 STDSRDTDELFKN
+394 PKDPKSTDEMFEN
-407 SKVETD
+407 SKVETK
-413 LLQENEAKER
+413 AKVKKADADR
-423 EKLAKRLGWDDTI
+423 KKLANRLGWDDTI
-436 KYIDVDGDGIYDP
+436 KYIDVDGDGSYDSK
-449 RIDVLPS
+449 IDELN
-456 PIENKGL
+456 EKKGL
-463 TQFDRMMSVS
+463 TQFERMMSVS

-487 AMKDYLDL
+487 AMKDYLDV
-495 KRKME
+495 KRDADTSM
-500 TATFRENTIAQQVEL
+500 FRENTIAQEVER
-515 QLPIDI
+515 QIPRNIDA
-521 DSIIPEEYAGRTW
+521 IIPQEYVGRTW
-534 EGFSAAETAVLLT
+534 EGFSAAETAILLE
-547 SFDKYVRGNLGMSL
+547 SFDKYKRGNVGVSF
-561 GGAGAVTYDT
+561 GSAPVTYDS
-571 YDDERARKELTDQE
+571 YDDERAREELSDQE

-597 GQSLLFG
+597 GQSLLLG

-615 DEIDDQIKD
+615 DEVEDQLEKIN
-624 ITDRRDELE
+624 DRRAELE
-633 KELYLKTLPDPQG
+633 KELYLQTIVTPDPLA
-646 TSVGI
+646 VGI

-664 IVATVVTAIN
+664 IVATVVTAIK

-680 GLDED
+680 GLNDN
-685 DASNLLKIEKGITS
+685 DAANLLEIEKGITS
-699 ATILTDS
+699 ATVLTDS
-706 RELRVSGGTADD
+706 RELRVSGGTAND

-762 GPTVGER
+762 GPTVGQR

-786 IVSESPAATNF
+786 IVSESPTTTNF

-816 ANITT
+816 ANVIT

-834 QLAFRNN
+834 QLAFRSN
-841 KKIPSQQDP
+841 KKIPSKTNP
-850 NVLVNSTEEYI
+850 KVLVNYTDDYPNI
-861 NMPFPNPV
+861 PFPNPV

-881 NDASVFE
+881 DDAIVFK

-902 MTPEVKIPN
+902 LTPEVKIPN

>member
-88 VNSVNGMTNQIAK
+88 INSVNGMTNQIAK

-135 QLEYNKEVA
+135 QLEYNKEVT
-144 NWYDSNDLNSSYSAN
+144 NWYDSGDLNSSYKAN
-159 VSPYVNVQEESQKII
+159 VSPYINVQEESQKII
-174 KALAMDE
+174 KALAKDE
-181 YNIEVMQDPTTGKY
+181 YNIEVMQDPTSGKY

-230 DGKLKYNNVG
+230 DGKLKYNNVS
-240 DQSFVNQ
+240 DQGFVNQ
-247 LNDGY
+247 LNGGY
-252 ESRFT
+252 ENRFNL
-257 FLSEKRS
+257 LSERRS
-264 DLVNAELGA
+264 DLVNAEVSA
-273 KSPKDKLRLQQ
+273 KNPADKLKLQN
-284 EIAKLDKMIE
+284 EIAQLDQMIK
-294 ANQAEYDS
+294 ANQQEYDS
-302 ISAGFG
+302 VSSGFS
-308 SGDVESAKAQL
+308 SGDVDSAKAQF
-319 YTMDWMNNISQAFSS
+319 YTMDWMDNISQAFSS
-334 RSVKSTSKESPY
+334 RSIKNTTKESPY
-346 FSAKMKKDQFA
+346 FSVQMKKDQFA
-357 LAEAKFREQ
+357 LAQAKYDEQ

-394 STDSRDTDELFKN
+394 PVDKRDPDELVKN
-407 SKVETD
+407 SQVET
-413 LLQENEAKER
+413 EVNIKTANIER
-423 EKLAKRLGWDDTI
+423 AKLAKRLGWDDTVR
-436 KYIDVDGDGIYDP
+436 YVDVDGDGSYDS
-449 RIDVLPS
+449 RIDTLNK
-456 PIENKGL
+456 EKGL

-473 ERSNYANVQPIDMD
+473 ERSNYTNVQPIDMD
-487 AMKDYLDL
+487 AMKDYLDVQRNADTS
-495 KRKME
+495 K
-500 TATFRENTIAQQVEL
+500 FRENTIAQEL
-515 QLPIDI
+515 ERQIPLDI
-521 DSIIPEEYAGRTW
+521 DAIIPEEYAGRTW
-534 EGFSAAETAVLLT
+534 EGFSAAETALLLT
-547 SFDKYVRGNLGMSL
+547 SFDKYVKGNVGMSF
-561 GGAGAVTYDT
+561 GAAPVTYDT
-571 YDDERARKELTDQE
+571 YDDEEARKDLTDQE

-604 NDYVKSAMNLK
+604 NDYVKSAMSLMGEVE
-615 DEIDDQIKD
+615 DGVED
-624 ITDRRDELE
+624 ITDRRDVLE
-633 KELYLKTLPDPQG
+633 KELYLQTLPDPQG
-646 TSVGI
+646 LSVGI

-680 GLDED
+680 GLNAED
-685 DASNLLKIEKGITS
+685 ATNLLKIEKGITS
-699 ATILTDS
+699 ATVLTDS
-706 RELRVSGGTADD
+706 RELRVSGGSTGDN
-718 MNNVLIPLTD
+718 MKNILIPLTD

-739 IETEATPEAAY
+739 IETESTPEVQY
-750 FNQNILPRLLST
+750 FNKNILPRLLST

-776 PEYSENMFGK
+776 PEYTQIANT
-786 IVSESPAATNF
+786 IVSEYPTNTNF

-805 DFPNVNLYEVA
+805 DFPNVNLYEIA
-816 ANITT
+816 ANLTT
-821 NDDPK
+821 NDDPD
-826 SDDAKYYF
+826 SDDAKYYW
-834 QLAFRNN
+834 QLAFRSTTE
-841 KKIPSQQDP
+841 IPSPQDP
-850 NVLVNSTEEYI
+850 NVMIPSTTSFENQAFET
-861 NMPFPNPV
+861 PV
-869 TKEQVTTFLQKL
+869 SKEQVATFLQKL
-881 NDASVFE
+881 DDAIIFRI
-888 MLNGRNITQDDINQ
+888 LNGRDITLEDIKDMAPKVQ
-902 MTPEVKIPN
+902 IPN

>member
-71 GSQLTNV
+71 GSQLSNV

-129 EWAESN
+129 QWAESN
-135 QLEYNKEVA
+135 QLEYNKEVT

-174 KALAMDE
+174 KALAKDE

-247 LNDGY
+247 LNNGY

-264 DLVNAELGA
+264 DLVKAELGA
-273 KSPKDKLRLQQ
+273 KTPKDKLKLQQ
-284 EIAKLDKMIE
+284 QIAKLDKMIE

-346 FSAKMKKDQFA
+346 FSVQMKKNQFA
-357 LAEAKFREQ
+357 LAQAKFREQ
-366 KRQNKRV
+366 KIQNRRV

-394 STDSRDTDELFKN
+394 PADPKDTDEMFEN

-413 LLQENEAKER
+413 VKITKANIER

-436 KYIDVDGDGIYDP
+436 KYIDVDGDGSYDS
-449 RIDVLPS
+449 RIDTLN
-456 PIENKGL
+456 EEEGL

-487 AMKDYLDL
+487 AMKDYLDVQRDADTSL
-495 KRKME
+495 
-500 TATFRENTIAQQVEL
+500 FRENTIAQEVER
-515 QLPIDI
+515 QIPIDI
-521 DSIIPEEYAGRTW
+521 DSIIPEEYVGRTW
-534 EGFSAAETAVLLT
+534 EGFSAAETAVLLEK
-547 SFDKYVRGNLGMSL
+547 FDKYSSIKETSTGTNSVGIPMGYKTT
-561 GGAGAVTYDT
+561 VF
-571 YDDERARKELTDQE
+571 DDERAQAELSPQE
-585 YSLYEN
+585 FALYTNVYRSNRGNEN
-591 IYKNKE
+591 
-597 GQSLLFG
+597 
-604 NDYVKSAMNLK
+604 AMAAADMTN
-615 DEIDDQIKD
+615 QIRGTVED
-624 ITDRRDELE
+624 INDRRDELE
-633 KELYLKTLPDPQG
+633 KELYLQTLPTPQG

-685 DASNLLKIEKGITS
+685 DATNLLKIEKGITS

-706 RELRVSGGTADD
+706 RELRVSGGSADK

-786 IVSESPAATNF
+786 IVSESPTTTNF

-841 KKIPSQQDP
+841 KKIPSQTDP

-881 NDASVFE
+881 NDASIFE

>member
-135 QLEYNKEVA
+135 QLEYNKEVT

-174 KALAMDE
+174 KALAKDE

-247 LNDGY
+247 LNNGY

-264 DLVNAELGA
+264 DLVKAELGA
-273 KSPKDKLRLQQ
+273 KTPKDKLKLQQ
-284 EIAKLDKMIE
+284 QIAKLDKMIE

-346 FSAKMKKDQFA
+346 FSVQMKKDQFA
-357 LAEAKFREQ
+357 LAQAKHREQ
-366 KRQNKRV
+366 KIQNRRV
-373 NADKKKELELL
+373 NADKQKELELL

-394 STDSRDTDELFKN
+394 PADTKDTDEMFEN

-413 LLQENEAKER
+413 AKITKANIER

-436 KYIDVDGDGIYDP
+436 KYIDIDGDGSYDS
-449 RIDVLPS
+449 RIDTLN
-456 PIENKGL
+456 EEEGL

-487 AMKDYLDL
+487 AMKDYLDVQRDADTSL
-495 KRKME
+495 
-500 TATFRENTIAQQVEL
+500 FRENTIAQEVERQIPL
-515 QLPIDI
+515 DI
-521 DSIIPEEYAGRTW
+521 DSIIPEEYVGRTW
-534 EGFSAAETAVLLT
+534 EGFSAAETAVLLEK
-547 SFDKYVRGNLGMSL
+547 FDKYSYIKETSTGTNSVGIPMGYKTT
-561 GGAGAVTYDT
+561 VF
-571 YDDERARKELTDQE
+571 DDERAQAELSPQE
-585 YSLYEN
+585 FALYTNVYRSNRGNEN
-591 IYKNKE
+591 
-597 GQSLLFG
+597 
-604 NDYVKSAMNLK
+604 AMAAADMTN
-615 DEIDDQIKD
+615 QIRGTVED
-624 ITDRRDELE
+624 INDRRDELE
-633 KELYLKTLPDPQG
+633 KELYLQTLPTPQG

-685 DASNLLKIEKGITS
+685 DATNLLKIEKGITS

-706 RELRVSGGTADD
+706 RELRVSGGSADK

-786 IVSESPAATNF
+786 IVSESPTITNF

-841 KKIPSQQDP
+841 KKIPSQTDP

-881 NDASVFE
+881 NDASIFE

>member
-71 GSQLTNV
+71 GSQLSNV

-129 EWAESN
+129 QWAESN
-135 QLEYNKEVA
+135 QLEYNKEVT

-174 KALAMDE
+174 KALAKDE

-247 LNDGY
+247 LNNGY

-264 DLVNAELGA
+264 DLVKAELGA
-273 KSPKDKLRLQQ
+273 KTPKDKLKLQQ
-284 EIAKLDKMIE
+284 QIAKLDKMIE

-346 FSAKMKKDQFA
+346 FSVQMKKNQFA
-357 LAEAKFREQ
+357 LAQAKFREQ
-366 KRQNKRV
+366 KIQNRRV

-394 STDSRDTDELFKN
+394 PADPKDTDEMFEN

-413 LLQENEAKER
+413 VKITKANIER

-436 KYIDVDGDGIYDP
+436 KYIDVDGDGSYDS
-449 RIDVLPS
+449 RIDTLN
-456 PIENKGL
+456 EEEGL

-487 AMKDYLDL
+487 AMKDYLDVQRDADTSL
-495 KRKME
+495 
-500 TATFRENTIAQQVEL
+500 FRENTIAQEVER
-515 QLPIDI
+515 QIPIDI
-521 DSIIPEEYAGRTW
+521 DSIIPEEYVGRTW
-534 EGFSAAETAVLLT
+534 EGFSAAETAVLLEK
-547 SFDKYVRGNLGMSL
+547 FDKYSSIKETSTGTNSVGIPMGYKTT
-561 GGAGAVTYDT
+561 VF
-571 YDDERARKELTDQE
+571 DDERAQAELSPQE
-585 YSLYEN
+585 FALYTNVYRSNRGNEN
-591 IYKNKE
+591 
-597 GQSLLFG
+597 
-604 NDYVKSAMNLK
+604 AMAAADMTN
-615 DEIDDQIKD
+615 QIRGTVED
-624 ITDRRDELE
+624 INDRRDELE
-633 KELYLKTLPDPQG
+633 KELYLQTLPTPQG

-680 GLDED
+680 GLDEG
-685 DASNLLKIEKGITS
+685 DATNLLKIEKGITS

-706 RELRVSGGTADD
+706 RELRVSGGSADK

-786 IVSESPAATNF
+786 IVSESPTTTNF

-841 KKIPSQQDP
+841 KKIPSQTDP

-881 NDASVFE
+881 NDASIFE

>member
-129 EWAESN
+129 QWAESN
-135 QLEYNKEVA
+135 QLEYNKEVT

-174 KALAMDE
+174 KALAKDE

-247 LNDGY
+247 LNNGY

-264 DLVNAELGA
+264 DLVKAELGA
-273 KSPKDKLRLQQ
+273 KTPKDKLRLQQ
-284 EIAKLDKMIE
+284 EIAKLDKMIQ

-346 FSAKMKKDQFA
+346 FSVQMKKNQFA
-357 LAEAKFREQ
+357 LAQAKHREQ
-366 KRQNKRV
+366 KIQNRRV
-373 NADKKKELELL
+373 NADKQKELELL

-394 STDSRDTDELFKN
+394 STDTKDTDEMFEN

-413 LLQENEAKER
+413 AKITKANIER

-436 KYIDVDGDGIYDP
+436 KYIDIDGDGSYDS
-449 RIDVLPS
+449 RIDTLN
-456 PIENKGL
+456 EEEGL

-487 AMKDYLDL
+487 AMKDYLDVQRDADTSL
-495 KRKME
+495 
-500 TATFRENTIAQQVEL
+500 FRENTIAQEVERQIPL
-515 QLPIDI
+515 DI
-521 DSIIPEEYAGRTW
+521 DSIIPEEYVGRTW
-534 EGFSAAETAVLLT
+534 EGFSAVETVLLLERF
-547 SFDKYVRGNLGMSL
+547 SKYKGSRLAASL
-561 GGAGAVTYDT
+561 GGGGAVGYDT
-571 YDDERARKELTDQE
+571 YDDERARIELNDQE

-591 IYKNKE
+591 VYKNKQ
-597 GQSLLFG
+597 GQSLLLG
-604 NDYVKSAMNLK
+604 NDYVKSAMNLL
-615 DEIDDQIKD
+615 DEVGDVVEDLNDK
-624 ITDRRDELE
+624 RDELE
-633 KELYLKTLPDPQG
+633 KELYLQTLPTPQG

-664 IVATVVTAIN
+664 ILATVVTAIN

-680 GLDED
+680 GLDAED
-685 DASNLLKIEKGITS
+685 ATNLLKIEKGITS

-706 RELRVSGGTADD
+706 RELRVSGGSADK
-718 MNNVLIPLTD
+718 MKNVLIPLTD

-786 IVSESPAATNF
+786 IVSESPTITNF

-816 ANITT
+816 ANVTT
-821 NDDPK
+821 NDDPE
-826 SDDAKYYF
+826 SDGAKFYF

-841 KKIPSQQDP
+841 KKIPSQTDP

-881 NDASVFE
+881 NDASIFE

>member
-135 QLEYNKEVA
+135 QLEYNKEVT

-174 KALAMDE
+174 KALAKDE

-203 VKELT
+203 VEELT

-252 ESRFT
+252 EGRFT

-319 YTMDWMNNISQAFSS
+319 YTMDWMNNTSQAFSS

-346 FSAKMKKDQFA
+346 FSVQMKKNQFA
-357 LAEAKFREQ
+357 LAQAKYEEQ
-366 KRQNKRV
+366 KRQNRKV
-373 NADKKKELELL
+373 NADKKKELDLL
-384 EGNLNNTFTI
+384 KANLNNTFTI
-394 STDSRDTDELFKN
+394 PKDPKSTDEMFEN
-407 SKVETD
+407 SKVETK
-413 LLQENEAKER
+413 AKVKKADADR
-423 EKLAKRLGWDDTI
+423 KKLANRLGWDDTI
-436 KYIDVDGDGIYDP
+436 KYIDVDGDGSYDSK
-449 RIDVLPS
+449 IDELN
-456 PIENKGL
+456 EKTGL
-463 TQFDRMMSVS
+463 TQFERMMSVS

-487 AMKDYLDL
+487 AMKDYLDV
-495 KRKME
+495 KRDADTSM
-500 TATFRENTIAQQVEL
+500 FRENTIAQEVERQIPL
-515 QLPIDI
+515 DI
-521 DSIIPEEYAGRTW
+521 DAIIPQEYVGRTW
-534 EGFSAAETAVLLT
+534 EGFSAAETAILLE
-547 SFDKYVRGNLGMSL
+547 SFDKYKRGNVGVSF
-561 GGAGAVTYDT
+561 GSAPVTYDS
-571 YDDERARKELTDQE
+571 YDDERAREELSDQE

-597 GQSLLFG
+597 GQSLLLG

-615 DEIDDQIKD
+615 DEVEDQLEKIN
-624 ITDRRDELE
+624 DRRAELE
-633 KELYLKTLPDPQG
+633 KELYLQTIVTPDPLA
-646 TSVGI
+646 VGI

-664 IVATVVTAIN
+664 IVATVVTAIK

-680 GLDED
+680 GLNDN
-685 DASNLLKIEKGITS
+685 DAANLLEIEKGITS
-699 ATILTDS
+699 ATVLTDS
-706 RELRVSGGTADD
+706 RELRVSGGTAND

-762 GPTVGER
+762 GPTVGQR

-786 IVSESPAATNF
+786 IVSESPTTTNF

-816 ANITT
+816 ANVIT

-834 QLAFRNN
+834 QLAFRSN
-841 KKIPSQQDP
+841 KKIPSKTNP
-850 NVLVNSTEEYI
+850 KVLVNYTDDYPNI
-861 NMPFPNPV
+861 PFPNPV

-881 NDASVFE
+881 DDAIVFK
-888 MLNGRNITQDDINQ
+888 MLNGRNITKDDINQ
-902 MTPEVKIPN
+902 LTPEVKIPN